1 MLLRTEPYSRYVED
15 VVPAAASIL
24 LTARKADDIGRLRS
38 AIEHLVTLA
47 AGGAEPVP
55 PQRILQIPVIYN
67 GPDLDDVA
75 QRCGLTPEE
84 VVVAHTGSA
93 HYVAFF
99 GFAPGFAYIKGLS
112 AALHLPRRDNPRTNV
127 EAGCVAIA
135 ADQTVVYPGGTPGGW
150 HLIGRTTTRLWDLTR
165 NPPAKLN
172 IGDRVAFTAVATA
185 A

>member
-1 MLLRTEPYSRYVED
+1 VED
-15 VVPAAASIL
+15 VVPAGASIL
-24 LTARKADDIGRLRS
+24 LTVCHADDVGRLRS

-47 AGGAEPVP
+47 ADRAEPAP
-55 PQRILQIPVIYN
+55 PQRTLQIPVTYD

-75 QRCGLTPEE
+75 QRCGLTPGE
-84 VVVAHTGSA
+84 VVAAHTGSE

-99 GFAPGFAYIKGLS
+99 GFAPGFAYINGLS
-112 AALHLPRRDNPRTNV
+112 PVLHLPRRDNPRTNV
-127 EAGCVAIA
+127 GAGCVAIA

-150 HLIGRTTTRLWDLTR
+150 HLIGRTITRLWDPTR
-165 NPPAKLN
+165 NPPSKLN